1 MTAEEAPRTAG
12 REAPPPTVFISH
24 ASEDSASATEVCR
37 ILEGDGIRC
46 WIAPRDVEPGRPFS
60 EGILD
65 GIESARVMVLLLSGH
80 ANQSAFVNKE
90 VERAISKG
98 KVVIPLRIQDVQPS
112 RALELFI
119 SSTQWIDAW
128 APPLESRVHVLAAAI
143 RGLLYLPPL
152 QGDGPTPV
160 VPTPVVPTPP
170 TPVAPHVKATPRAR
184 RLPVSRRVAGLSIAG
199 LVAAV
204 ACVVLVAGLLL
215 GSRVGSKT
223 SAPSS
228 SASTAPSTLGGV
240 PVTYSVDLRQDTST
254 GSLVVY
260 QDVHFSD
267 SDGDV
272 YRRDFRIAGS
282 TIPGA
287 QSQGG
292 ELNIPSAFQKAGAVA
307 TAEWVC
313 GSGGYSMPLQVTFT
327 DRADHQSVPFEYTL
341 DCVATG

>member
-1 MTAEEAPRTAG
+1 MTAEEPPKTTG
-12 REAPPPTVFISH
+12 RDAPPPTVFISH
-24 ASEDSASATEVCR
+24 ASEDSAMATEVCR

-152 QGDGPTPV
+152 QGNEPTPA
-160 VPTPVVPTPP
+160 VPAPAVPAPV
-170 TPVAPHVKATPRAR
+170 TPVAQVNASPRER
-184 RLPVSRRVAGLSIAG
+184 RLPVSRRAAGLSIAG
-199 LVAAV
+199 LVAVV

-215 GSRVGSKT
+215 GSHAGSKT
-223 SAPSS
+223 KPLSSPAPTAASS
-228 SASTAPSTLGGV
+228 SRGV
-240 PVTYSVDLRQDTST
+240 PVISSVDLRPDTST

-272 YRRDFRIAGS
+272 YRWDFRIAGS

-292 ELNIPSAFQKAGAVA
+292 ELNIPSAFQKSGAVA
-307 TAEWVC
+307 TAEWLC
-313 GSGGYSMPLQVTFT
+313 GNGGYSMPLQVTFT
-327 DRADHQSVPFEYTL
+327 DRANHQSVPYEYTL
-341 DCVATG
+341 DCTTTG

>member
-1 MTAEEAPRTAG
+1 MTAEETPKPTG
-12 REAPPPTVFISH
+12 REAPPTVFISH
-24 ASEDSASATEVCR
+24 ASEDSALAAEVCR
-37 ILEGDGIRC
+37 ILENDGIRC

-152 QGDGPTPV
+152 QGNGPTPV
-160 VPTPVVPTPP
+160 VPTPVVPTP
-170 TPVAPHVKATPRAR
+170 VAPVVPRVKAASRVR
-184 RLPVSRRVAGLSIAG
+184 RLPVTRRVAGLSIAG

-204 ACVVLVAGLLL
+204 ACVAV
-215 GSRVGSKT
+215 VGSLVLGGRGGSMAK
-223 SAPSS
+223 P
-228 SASTAPSTLGGV
+228 SASASPGVPAATGV
-240 PVTYSVDLRQDTST
+240 PVTQSVDLRPDTST

-267 SDGDV
+267 RDGDV
-272 YRRDFRIAGS
+272 YRWDFRIAGS

-292 ELNIPSAFQKAGAVA
+292 ELNIPSAFQKAGAIA
-307 TAEWVC
+307 TAEWTC
-313 GSGGYSMPLQVTFT
+313 GNGGYSIPLEVTFT
-327 DRADHQSVPFEYTL
+327 DRANHTSVPYEYTL
-341 DCVATG
+341 ESVATG